1 VLQKDKWTLQELKEQ
16 TLTVVSLFRLLDEK
30 LDSEEKELVNQA
42 VCELLFFLSFIQKN
56 RREMRMGTF
65 NTSRFISTELT
76 NLSPVMSDVG
86 NHFTA
91 LGYTVQADSVASGYL
106 ISLSRGGTFK
116 SVLGMKTSLNVDI
129 GRASGGYMV
138 SAGVGI
144 FGQQAV
150 PSVISM
156 FIAWPVL
163 ITQITGLVQQ
173 SKLDD
178 EALKVVEESIR
189 RHEERGAQTSEN
201 GAGTVFCTACGF
213 RLPADS
219 KFCSQCGAAQQ
230 SRPE

>member
-1 VLQKDKWTLQELKEQ
+1 
-16 TLTVVSLFRLLDEK
+16 
-30 LDSEEKELVNQA
+30 
-42 VCELLFFLSFIQKN
+42 
-56 RREMRMGTF
+56 MGTF
-65 NTSRFISTELT
+65 NTSRFISTRLT

-116 SVLGMKTSLNVDI
+116 SVLGMKTSLNIELV
-129 GRASGGYMV
+129 RSSGGYTV

-189 RHEERGAQTSEN
+189 RHEERGAQISVN

-213 RLPADS
+213 RLPAGS
-219 KFCSQCGAAQQ
+219 KFCSQCGSAQQ
-230 SRPE
+230 